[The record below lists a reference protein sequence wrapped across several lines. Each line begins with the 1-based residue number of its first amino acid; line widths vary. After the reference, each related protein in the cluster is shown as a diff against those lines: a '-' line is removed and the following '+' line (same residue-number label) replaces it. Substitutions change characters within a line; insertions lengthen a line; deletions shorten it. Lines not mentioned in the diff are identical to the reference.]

1 MPDIRKKTEAA
12 FEAFGHFVY
21 RRCWW
26 AIVLIFLL
34 AWAMIAQMPGI
45 TMDLSAEG
53 LLDKHDPALVTYD
66 AFRDQFG
73 LDNMVIFGMDP
84 GQIFSFPF
92 LQKLRKFHYELE
104 QIPNV
109 EEVTSLINVTAIRSE
124 DDTLVVEKL
133 LAEWPEDAAALAA
146 LKARVMAE
154 PLYRDTL
161 ISSDGQFTV
170 VLVRPAFY
178 AREVGGDPLAA
189 GFGEAPA
196 EAGPRPHR
204 LNGQDKK
211 ELVDRVLA
219 VAARYRGPDFPLHI
233 GGVVMVEE
241 ILKRVTKANMERFLV
256 IASLLILV
264 LLTLLFRRV
273 SGVLLPLLVVNLS
286 LASSLGL
293 MAFFKVPVTLNT
305 QILPSFL
312 LAVGIGDSIH
322 LLAIFYRD
330 YNRHGNK
337 EQAISYALGHA
348 GLALLMT
355 SLTTAG
361 GLLSF
366 VSAGI
371 APIANLG
378 IFAALG
384 VILAL
389 VYTLVLLPAL
399 LAVLPVRRQADVDP
413 RKLPGLDRFL
423 LGCGDLAN
431 SHPWPVLLVSGLLL
445 VFSFASALQLKF
457 SHSSITYLPVH
468 SEVRRASHLIDERM
482 GGSINLEILVDTGRE
497 DGLLEPEIMTDLD
510 RMTGY
515 AEGLEMAGIKLGR
528 ALSVAGLVKDI
539 NQTLHGDR
547 PEYYRV
553 PDSRQLIAQELLLFE
568 NGGTDDLE
576 KQVDSRYS
584 LARVSIRGPWV
595 DAIGYVRV
603 LKHLRAKFARTFG
616 QRATI
621 TVTGITNL
629 MCRTFSAIIHS
640 MATSYLIAG
649 VVITLMMIVMLG
661 SLPLGLM
668 SMVPNLLPI
677 IMALGGMYWLKIPL
691 DVSSIMI
698 GSIAIGLAVDDTV
711 HFMHHFRRYYDRS
724 NDVRRAI
731 HDTLTT
737 AGRAMLF
744 TSMILCAGFFVLM
757 LSDQRNLQD
766 FGLVAGA
773 TIIFALFADLLL
785 TPALMTLIG
794 RRKSR

>member
-12 FEAFGHFVY
+12 FERFGHFIY
-21 RRCWW
+21 RRRWW
-26 AIVLIFLL
+26 AIVLITLL
-34 AWAMIAQMPGI
+34 AGAMISQMPGI

-73 LDNMVIFGMDP
+73 LDKMVIFGMEP
-84 GQIFSFPF
+84 GQVFSFPF
-92 LQKLRKFHYELE
+92 LQKLKKFHHELE
-104 QIPNV
+104 AIPNV
-109 EEVTSLINVTAIRSE
+109 EEVTSLINVTAIRGE
-124 DDTLVVEKL
+124 DDTLVVEEL

-161 ISSDGQFTV
+161 ISADGRFTV
-170 VLVRPAFY
+170 VLVRPALH
-178 AREVGGDPLAA
+178 ARDLGVDPLA
-189 GFGEAPA
+189 GFA
-196 EAGPRPHR
+196 EDPDEPGPIPQK
-204 LNGQDKK
+204 LNEQDKK
-211 ELVDRVLA
+211 ELVDRILA
-219 VAARYRGPDFPLHI
+219 LAGRYRGPDFPLHI
-233 GGVVMVEE
+233 GGVVMMEE

-256 IASLLILV
+256 IASFLILL
-264 LLTLLFRRV
+264 LLTLLFRRA
-273 SGVLLPLLVVNLS
+273 SGVFLPLLVVNLS
-286 LASSLGL
+286 LASALGL
-293 MAFFKVPVTLNT
+293 MAFFKVPITLNT

-330 YNRHGNK
+330 YNRHGNR
-337 EQAISYALGHA
+337 EQAISYAMGHA

-399 LAVLPVRRQADVDP
+399 LAVLPIRRQADVDP

-431 SHPWPVLLVSGLLL
+431 SHPWPVILVSGLLL

-468 SEVRRASHLIDERM
+468 SEVRQACHLIDKRM

-510 RMTGY
+510 RAATY

-528 ALSVAGLVKDI
+528 ALSVAGRVKDI

-547 PEYYRV
+547 PEYYRI
-553 PDSRQLIAQELLLFE
+553 PGSRELIAQELLLFE

-576 KQVDSRYS
+576 KQVDSRYR

-603 LKHLRAKFARTFG
+603 LKHLHEKFSSTFG

-649 VVITLMMIVMLG
+649 VVITLLMIVMLG

-677 IMALGGMYWLKIPL
+677 VMALGGMYWLKIPL

-711 HFMHHFRRYYDRS
+711 HFMHHFRRYHGRS
-724 NDVRRAI
+724 NDVRQAI

-766 FGLVAGA
+766 FGLVAGS

-785 TPALMTLIG
+785 TPALMTLIYRG
-794 RRKSR
+794 KSK